1 MGTAKLS
8 MVFKIAFLPPN
19 HSNKKNENLNSMEF
33 GYTPEADG
41 EVHRSDHDPRLELP
55 VAIDKPVLSPLVMK
69 GNKAPQE
76 FQ

>member
-1 MGTAKLS
+1 
-8 MVFKIAFLPPN
+8 
-19 HSNKKNENLNSMEF
+19 MEF